1 MHEDENMNDFEIVKD
16 AINDFDEIQEYM
28 LLARTENAV
37 NTYNRLK
44 IKYNSLKTL
53 LTTLGVNLT
62 IIDKIDEY

>member
-1 MHEDENMNDFEIVKD
+1 MNEDENMNDFEIVKN
-16 AINDFDEIQEYM
+16 AINTFDEIQEYM

-62 IIDKIDEY
+62 IIDRIDEY

>member
-62 IIDKIDEY
+62 IIDRIDEY

>member
-1 MHEDENMNDFEIVKD
+1 MNEDENMNGFEIVKD

-62 IIDKIDEY
+62 IIDRIDEY